1 MNIKNLT
8 YKGVTLF
15 LVELRKH
22 LATSTAG
29 NFWKE
34 TSGKTAWPIKYTWK
48 GVEHNTLQ
56 DLVNWFIANHNDVSD
71 AEFNVLLNELPSIHW
86 ILQRKGFF
94 MLETFTE
101 PQVKQ
106 ETEAEVVAEESHVED
121 KPEVQAEVTPKRGR
135 AKAK

>member
-15 LVELRKH
+15 LVELSKH

-106 ETEAEVVAEESHVED
+106 EVVAEESPVED
-121 KPEVQAEVTPKRGR
+121 KPDAQAEPLAKRGR